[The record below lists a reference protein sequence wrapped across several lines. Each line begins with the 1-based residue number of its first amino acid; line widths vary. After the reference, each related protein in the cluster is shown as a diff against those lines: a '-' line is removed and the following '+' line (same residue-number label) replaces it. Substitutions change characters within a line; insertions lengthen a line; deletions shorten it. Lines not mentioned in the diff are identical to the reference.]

1 MNAIYI
7 QDGDA
12 IDYFSAVSLPAG
24 SVVVQGHLVGVATRP
39 IPAGTTGG
47 IQVEGVYDLP
57 VVPGATANA
66 GDQLFWN
73 PAANVATVDAT
84 VVGVVY
90 CGVAT
95 DPLAVD
101 DTSVR
106 VLLNHPR

>member
-47 IQVEGVYDLP
+47 LQVEGVYDLL
-57 VVPGATANA
+57 VVPGATANI
-66 GDQLFWN
+66 GDQIFWN
-73 PAANVATVDAT
+73 PATDLATVDGSVA
-84 VVGVVY
+84 GVVY

-95 DPLAVD
+95 QPLAAD
-101 DTSVR
+101 DTS
-106 VLLNHPR
+106 